1 MRLYYSRDHVG
12 LGGEGLTGIE
22 QRQLSHQ
29 PKTAKVKKA
38 PPSSYN
44 YASVL
49 GDEEVH
55 LGVCMMYSSLNC
67 GAYKEVPLNCERTR
81 F

>member
-49 GDEEVH
+49 GDEELHDV
-55 LGVCMMYSSLNC
+55 
-67 GAYKEVPLNCERTR
+67 
-81 F
+81 